1 MSALLDTTRNYSLFG
16 VRIPAPNRSLVP
28 AAWLLAHIPHVY
40 AAVSTE
46 CFDNR
51 SPRDFPKSLEAD
63 QRLDKA
69 ACSPSRYFSLK
80 KNQISRAHAAGANGY
95 ENVGL
100 FASAVVAGNVAGLSH
115 STLNTL
121 TGGYLISRVVYNFIY
136 INNESQ
142 GAAAA
147 RSLVWLFGIGQI
159 FTLFI
164 KSGNLLTNK
173 AANLL

>member
-1 MSALLDTTRNYSLFG
+1 MCTLQSRLNALTT
-16 VRIPAPNRSLVP
+16 APPETSQRVSKPIKGSIRLHV
-28 AAWLLAHIPHVY
+28 LLAD
-40 AAVSTE
+40 T
-46 CFDNR
+46 
-51 SPRDFPKSLEAD
+51 
-63 QRLDKA
+63 
-69 ACSPSRYFSLK
+69 SPSLNRELTSSQQ
-80 KNQISRAHAAGANGY
+80 KNRIRRAHAAGANGY
-95 ENVGL
+95 ENIGL

-121 TGGYLISRVVYNFIY
+121 TGGYLISRAVYNFIY

>member
-1 MSALLDTTRNYSLFG
+1 MSALFDTTRNLSLFG
-16 VRIPAPNRSLVP
+16 VP
-28 AAWLLAHIPHVY
+28 AAWLLAHAPHMY
-40 AAVSTE
+40 AAISSG

-69 ACSPSRYFSLK
+69 KKSR
-80 KNQISRAHAAGANGY
+80 IRRAHAAGANGY
-95 ENVGL
+95 ESIGL

-115 STLNTL
+115 TTLNTL
-121 TGGYLISRVVYNFIY
+121 TGGYLISRAVYNFIY

-147 RSLVWLFGIGQI
+147 RSLAWLFGIGQI

>member
-1 MSALLDTTRNYSLFG
+1 MSRLLDTTRNFSLYS
-16 VRIPAPNRSLVP
+16 VP
-28 AAWLLAHIPHVY
+28 AAWLLAHIPHIDY
-40 AAVSTE
+40 
-46 CFDNR
+46 
-51 SPRDFPKSLEAD
+51 PQSLEAD
-63 QRLDKA
+63 QSIEKA
-69 ACSPSRYFSLK
+69 K
-80 KNQISRAHAAGANGY
+80 KNRLRRAHAAASNGY
-95 ENVGL
+95 ENIGF

-121 TGGYLISRVVYNFIY
+121 TGAYLISRAVYNFIY
-136 INNESQ
+136 INNETQ